1 VGIGMSILNVIGS
14 EGSRWVGKGRNSFF
28 VFV

>member
-1 VGIGMSILNVIGS
+1 VGIGMSFLSVIGS
-14 EGSRWVGKGRNSFF
+14 EGSRWVGKGCNYFF